1 MKITRQNFWPEGV
14 ALPPKKLLPAFKAML
29 AHLESGAIV
38 KYMCWTIESLVGS
51 DLGKEFEEYVQDQYL
66 YPNFGTNNF
75 YNFYRDLYTQKTGK
89 EFEGNVN
96 KQATELRIEWLKA
109 AIANIESRS
118 LPRKMKLS
126 DTKVY
131 KTLKKGLAD
140 DPSEFQKVYKGLKWA
155 WDTYATRWPKLNR
168 EKMFNKELSHIAYW
182 ADIPV
187 EDWDYW
193 HDLADKFFPGWSK

>member
-29 AHLESGAIV
+29 AHLESGAHV
-38 KYMCWTIESLVGS
+38 KYMCWTIASLVGS
-51 DLGKEFEEYVQDQYL
+51 DLGEEFEDYVQDQYL
-66 YPNFGTNNF
+66 YPNVGTNNF
-75 YNFYRDLYTQKTGK
+75 YNFYRELYFQETGK
-89 EFEGNVN
+89 EFENDPG
-96 KQATELRIEWLKA
+96 KKATELRIEWLKA

-118 LPRKMKLS
+118 LPRKKKLS

-155 WDTYATRWPKLNR
+155 WDNYPLHMTTTR
-168 EKMFNKELSHIAYW
+168 EVAFNKGLSYIAYW
-182 ADIPV
+182 ANIPG
-187 EDWDYW
+187 EGWDYW
-193 HDLADKFFPGWSK
+193 HDLADKFFPGWDK